1 MVMILKYLEKLL
13 IVEDHYYGIK
23 IAIIQSFY
31 NIVAFFTL
39 AKLFYRKHGSEK
51 NIFLKMKLYISHESS
66 QALKNSKTC
75 FFTDI

>member
-31 NIVAFFTL
+31 NIVAFCTL

-51 NIFLKMKLYISHESS
+51 KMKLYISHESS
-66 QALKNSKTC
+66 QALRNSKTC
-75 FFTDI
+75 FY